1 MFIVER
7 SSFRLTKTFYIAFA
21 VSLIVLGAGAAW
33 WGVLLTMHI
42 HLGPKIAPENLS
54 EVLSSSVP
62 EHVPECDLPPLPDR
76 QGPFA
81 YKGYPYYLY
90 PNGEVDG
97 YTQHGWWRISLTEF
111 MRHIDKITAK

>member
-62 EHVPECDLPPLPDR
+62 EHVPECDLPPLPESTR
-76 QGPFA
+76 AVRIQ
-81 YKGYPYYLY
+81 
-90 PNGEVDG
+90 
-97 YTQHGWWRISLTEF
+97 RISLLF
-111 MRHIDKITAK
+111 VSKRRG